1 MLDRKAILVLSILVL
16 VMLVGDIWQ
25 VTHAAHWS
33 MALFVPPVTMMIAAA
48 VFVLKERVVVASAD
62 ALAAWKQWG
71 GFFLISCA
79 AIVTVIQLLLV
90 FRRSGMPLPS
100 SVPIYRFL
108 VAGFGVV
115 VVVTGNRTPKLP
127 PLQRRPP
134 SVLSLGMA
142 GQIAISRLAGLARGL
157 TWRDGHRQRP
167 VSPRTPDPPVTGSL
181 DLTMLVALLVKGLQL
196 PETRHVG

>member
-79 AIVTVIQLLLV
+79 AIVTVIQLLPV

-100 SVPIYRFL
+100 SVLNYRFL

-127 PLQRRPP
+127 PLQRRRP

-142 GQIAISRLAGLARGL
+142 GQIAISRLAGWLGVSLGVTAIVSALFLPARPIA
-157 TWRDGHRQRP
+157 P
-167 VSPRTPDPPVTGSL
+167 VMGSL

-196 PETRHVG
+196 RETRHVG